1 MSKVSVI
8 IPTYNRSELLYSAI
22 TSVLNQTF
30 QDFEII
36 VVDDCSGDNT
46 PEIVS
51 KLNNKRIKYIRN
63 EINKGEAEA
72 RNTGIMNSDSEYIAF
87 LDDDDEWL
95 PEKLTLQVDLLKNSP
110 TRVGVVYSGYVE
122 VDLTSQKIL
131 KKRRPSKKGDI
142 YKFLLIK
149 NYVGVPS
156 TVMIRRIC
164 FERIGLFDKMIPYP
178 TDYDLWIRISKEF
191 YFEYIEKPL
200 VKYHIHK
207 NNISANAKT
216 RIRGIELM
224 LERYSNIFSSNR
236 KAYSQYHIRLGV
248 LYCCSEN
255 TKKGRKCFLSA
266 MRIYPAEIRSFF
278 LLLLSFFG
286 TNNFRRLQNFM
297 KRF

>member
-8 IPTYNRSELLYSAI
+8 IPTYNRSGLLCSAI
-22 TSVLNQTF
+22 ISVLNQTF

-36 VVDDCSGDNT
+36 VVDDCSRDNT
-46 PEIVS
+46 PDVVR
-51 KLNNKRIKYIRN
+51 KLNNKKIKYIRN
-63 EINKGEAEA
+63 KTNKGEAVA

-95 PEKLTLQVDLLKNSP
+95 PEKLTLQVDLLKNSSL
-110 TRVGVVYSGYVE
+110 RVGVVYTGYIE

-131 KKRRPSKKGDI
+131 KKRHPSKKGDI

-149 NYVGVPS
+149 NYVGIPS
-156 TVMIRRIC
+156 TVMVRRVC
-164 FERIGLFDKMIPYP
+164 FDRIGLFDKMIPYP

-191 YFEYIEKPL
+191 HFEYIEKPL

-207 NNISANAKT
+207 NSISANAET

-224 LERYSNIFSSNR
+224 LERYSKAFSSHRN
-236 KAYSQYHIRLGV
+236 AYSQYHIRLGV
-248 LYCCSEN
+248 LYCCNGN
-255 TKKGRKCFLSA
+255 TKNGRKYFLRA
-266 MRIYPAEIRSFF
+266 MRIYPVAIRAFFF
-278 LLLLSFFG
+278 LLLSFLG
-286 TNNFRRLQNFM
+286 TNNFRRLQNFI